1 LITFVSIINK
11 AAMKNLIVGSITSV
25 KKEWT
30 KPFVSTLSINK
41 DTFAGTGTKAEKKP
55 DQGPTTKYP

>member
-1 LITFVSIINK
+1 
-11 AAMKNLIVGSITSV
+11 MKNLIVGSITSV